1 MARVF
6 SEGGF
11 LGHVWPN
18 DHIPPHVHVYR
29 DGKEM
34 RIAIGEPGVTP
45 PWIYDAGDMPTYDQK
60 EALKV
65 VGNSQAKCLAKWREF
80 HA

>member
-1 MARVF
+1 
-6 SEGGF
+6 
-11 LGHVWPN
+11 
-18 DHIPPHVHVYR
+18 
-29 DGKEM
+29 M